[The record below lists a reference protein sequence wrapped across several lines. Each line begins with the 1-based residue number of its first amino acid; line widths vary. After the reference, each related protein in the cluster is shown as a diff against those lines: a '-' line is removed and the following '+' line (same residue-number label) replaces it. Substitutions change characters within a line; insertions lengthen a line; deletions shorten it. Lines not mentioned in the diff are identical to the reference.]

1 MTIPHRLTPDGPDG
15 GLDEEI
21 AQLRQFVE
29 LLKREQSLLKKDDS
43 ESLLS
48 LVNDKNDLADKIAVL
63 SRKRETQLAQLKL
76 PSGRPGMEAWLAQP
90 GNQHARHSWNLLLE
104 LTATARDLNILNGKL
119 IGLHMQHN
127 QQALQILMSATN
139 RASTYGPDGQ
149 QQTGFGSRILGK
161 A

>member
-1 MTIPHRLTPDGPDG
+1 MTIPPRFAPVEPDS

-21 AQLRQFVE
+21 AQLRQFIE
-29 LLKREQSLLKKDDS
+29 LLKREQSLLKQDDT

-48 LVNDKNDLADKIAVL
+48 LVNDKNGLADKIASL
-63 SRKRETQLAQLKL
+63 SRQRESRLAQLKL
-76 PSGRPGMEAWLAQP
+76 PAGRPGMEAWLAQP
-90 GNQHARHSWNLLLE
+90 GHEPVRHSWDRLLE
-104 LTATARDLNILNGKL
+104 LTGMARDLNALNGKL

-127 QQALQILMSATN
+127 QQALQILMNATN
-139 RASTYGPDGQ
+139 RATTYGPDGQ